1 MYKTWSKSY
10 RRVNKR
16 KQKHPRRYVRPS
28 LRRPIPNYKKAW
40 EALNVMN
47 KHYRTVVN
55 PEQIKELNRLAD
67 DREFRYGDG
76 PLANPFDL
84 SKDFLIHYKN
94 ESIIENWPY
103 THGHQGYPFT
113 LDNDQKWVVDYNK
126 HLIHDFTKH
135 LKTRQQHKDYERLDN
150 NVLYP
155 FKW

>member
-1 MYKTWSKSY
+1 M
-10 RRVNKR
+10 
-16 KQKHPRRYVRPS
+16 
-28 LRRPIPNYKKAW
+28 
-40 EALNVMN
+40 
-47 KHYRTVVN
+47 N

-67 DREFRYGDG
+67 DREFRYGSG

-84 SKDFLIHYKN
+84 STDFLIHYKN

-135 LKTRQQHKDYERLDN
+135 LETRQQHKDYERLDN